1 LKFIVVFF
9 LQGVCPNQCKKRGCG
24 TIKGKTVINKRVK
37 EHTQKLSIE
46 FSANRGGPIGPNAH
60 AFVDEIVLLIRKW
73 APLIGV
79 NSWKDIKEEVK
90 EQIIEEMLVCCV
102 LFFPY
107 SCRILI
113 LLNI

>member
-1 LKFIVVFF
+1 MLSFF
-9 LQGVCPNQCKKRGCG
+9 LQGVGPNQRKKKGRG
-24 TIKGKTVINKRVK
+24 TVKGKTVINKRVK
-37 EHTQKLSIE
+37 ERTQKLSIE
-46 FSANRGGPIGPNAH
+46 FSATRGGPIGPNAR
-60 AFVDEIVLLIRKW
+60 AFVDEIVLFTRKW

-90 EQIIEEMLVCCV
+90 EQIAEEMLVCCV